1 MDHPTD
7 DDVLDAVGPRLRAL
21 RRDRGITLADLAS
34 TTGVS
39 ESTLSRLESGQR
51 RPSLEL
57 LLPLARIYDVP
68 LDDLVGA
75 PRTGDPRI
83 HLKPISR
90 FGMTFVP
97 LSRRPGGVHAFKMII
112 PARPEP
118 LEPTPQ
124 THEGFE
130 WLYVLNGRLRLV
142 IGERDLILPPG
153 EAAEFDT
160 SSPHWLGSA
169 DSRVV
174 ELLVLFGLQGM
185 RAHVHTNPYG
195 SSQAGSRQ

>member
-1 MDHPTD
+1 MDHETG
-7 DDVLDAVGPRLRAL
+7 DVLDAVGPRLRAL
-21 RRDRGITLADLAS
+21 RRDRGITLAELAA

-51 RPSLEL
+51 RATLEL
-57 LLPLARIYDVP
+57 LLPLARTYDVP

-83 HLKPISR
+83 HLKPIR
-90 FGMTFVP
+90 RYGMMFIP
-97 LSRRPGGVHAFKMII
+97 LSRRPGGVQAFKMII
-112 PARPEP
+112 PAQPEP
-118 LEPTPQ
+118 QEPTPQ

-142 IGERDLILPPG
+142 LGERDLTLPPG

-160 SSPHWLGSA
+160 SLPHWLGSA
-169 DSRVV
+169 DGGVV
-174 ELLVLFGLQGM
+174 ELLILFGSQGM
-185 RAHVHTNPYG
+185 RAHVHPGRYRPPRNT
-195 SSQAGSRQ
+195 

>member
-1 MDHPTD
+1 MDRKTD
-7 DDVLDAVGPRLRAL
+7 DDILDAVGPRLRAL
-21 RRDRGITLADLAS
+21 RRERGITLADLAA

-51 RPSLEL
+51 RATLEL
-57 LLPLARIYDVP
+57 LLPLARTYDVP

-83 HLKPISR
+83 HLKPIKR
-90 FGMTFVP
+90 FGMIFVP

-118 LEPTPQ
+118 LEPAPQ

-130 WLYVLNGRLRLV
+130 WLYVLTGRLRLV
-142 IGERDLILPPG
+142 IGERDLTLPPG

-160 SSPHWLGSA
+160 SLPHWLGSA
-169 DSRVV
+169 DGGVV
-174 ELLVLFGLQGM
+174 ELLILFGLQGV
-185 RAHVHTNPYG
+185 RSHVRTDPRRP
-195 SSQAGSRQ
+195 A

>member
-1 MDHPTD
+1 MDLTTD

-21 RRDRGITLADLAS
+21 RRDRGITLADLAAR
-34 TTGVS
+34 TGVS

-51 RPSLEL
+51 RPTLEL
-57 LLPLARIYDVP
+57 LLPLARIHDVP

-83 HLKPISR
+83 HLKPIKR

-112 PARPEP
+112 PAGPAP

-142 IGERDLILPPG
+142 IGERDLTLPPG

-160 SSPHWLGSA
+160 SLPHWLGSA
-169 DSRVV
+169 DGGVV
-174 ELLVLFGLQGM
+174 ELLILFGLQGI
-185 RAHVHTNPYG
+185 RAHVRSDPHRP
-195 SSQAGSRQ
+195 SRAESRR

>member
-1 MDHPTD
+1 M

-21 RRDRGITLADLAS
+21 RRDRGITLAGLAA

-51 RPSLEL
+51 RATLEL
-57 LLPLARIYDVP
+57 LLPLARTYDVP

-83 HLKPISR
+83 HLKPIER
-90 FGMTFVP
+90 FGMIFVP

-118 LEPTPQ
+118 LEPTLQ

-142 IGERDLILPPG
+142 VGERDLTLPPG

-160 SSPHWLGSA
+160 SMPHWLGSA
-169 DSRVV
+169 DGGVV
-174 ELLVLFGLQGM
+174 ELLILFGLQGV
-185 RAHVHTNPYG
+185 RAHVRAGVQPSAHG
-195 SSQAGSRQ
+195 GSRK

>member
-1 MDHPTD
+1 MHDDMDE
-7 DDVLDAVGPRLRAL
+7 VLGAVGPRLRAL
-21 RRDRGITLADLAS
+21 RRHRGITLAELAT

-51 RPSLEL
+51 RATLEL
-57 LLPLARIYDVP
+57 LLPLARVYDVP

-83 HLKPISR
+83 HLKPITR

-112 PARPEP
+112 PARPGP

-124 THEGFE
+124 THDGFE
-130 WLYVLNGRLRLV
+130 WLYVLTGRLRLV
-142 IGERDLILPPG
+142 LGDRDLTLPVG

-160 SSPHWLGSA
+160 SMPHWLGSA
-169 DSRVV
+169 DGGTV
-174 ELLVLFGLQGM
+174 ELLILFDPQGM
-185 RAHVHTNPYG
+185 RTHLHADPHRPAH
-195 SSQAGSRQ
+195 

>member
-1 MDHPTD
+1 MDHRM
-7 DDVLDAVGPRLRAL
+7 DDVLGAVGPRLRAL
-21 RRDRGITLADLAS
+21 RRERGITLAGLAA

-51 RPSLEL
+51 RATLEL
-57 LLPLARIYDVP
+57 LLPLAGTYGVP

-83 HLKPISR
+83 HLKPIRR
-90 FGMTFVP
+90 FGMVFVP
-97 LSRRPGGVHAFKMII
+97 LSRRPGGMQSFKMII
-112 PARPEP
+112 PARKEP
-118 LEPTPQ
+118 LEPTVQ

-142 IGERDLILPPG
+142 LGERDLTLPPG

-160 SSPHWLGSA
+160 SVPHWLGSA
-169 DSRVV
+169 DGGAV
-174 ELLVLFGLQGM
+174 ELLILFGPQGM
-185 RAHVHTNPYG
+185 RAHLRASTRRPG
-195 SSQAGSRQ
+195 GAAEDS